1 MPRGASNRDGGAPMR
16 VVRVLIGYVL
26 ACLAAALT
34 LVLFVYTPAE
44 LASLPLD
51 MGTDRMAEAGFFVM
65 AIAPL
70 VATFAALPALIGVVF
85 GERRS
90 IASWTYYALLWVLIA
105 ALGFLGQ
112 HFSEAPGEPSILRN
126 YVLTAFLVAGFTAG
140 FVYWLLS
147 GRFVGRMARPDFRQT
162 TNPSPPAGGTPQGAV
177 ADGA

>member
-1 MPRGASNRDGGAPMR
+1 MR
-16 VVRVLIGYVL
+16 FVRVLIGYVL

-70 VATFAALPALIGVVF
+70 VATFAALPALIGVIF

-90 IASWTYYALLWVLIA
+90 ITSWTYYALLWILIA

-112 HFSEAPGEPSILRN
+112 HFSEAPGEPTILRN
-126 YVLTAFLVAGFTAG
+126 YALTAFLVAGFIAG
-140 FVYWLLS
+140 FVYWLSS
-147 GRFVGRMARPDFRQT
+147 GRFVGTQGVARPDFRRT
-162 TNPSPPAGGTPQGAV
+162 TNPSPPASGAAPGAV
-177 ADGA
+177 ADGV

>member
-1 MPRGASNRDGGAPMR
+1 MR

-51 MGTDRMAEAGFFVM
+51 MGTDRMAEAVFFAM

-70 VATFAALPALIGVVF
+70 VATFAALPALIGLAF
-85 GERRS
+85 GEGRS
-90 IASWTYYALLWVLIA
+90 ISSWTYYTLVWVLIA
-105 ALGFLGQ
+105 ALGFLAQ
-112 HFSEAPGEPSILRN
+112 HFTEAPGDPTILRN
-126 YVLTAFLVAGFTAG
+126 YALTAFLVAGLVAG
-140 FVYWLLS
+140 FAYWLCS
-147 GRFVGRMARPDFRQT
+147 GRFVGQRVARPDFRQT
-162 TNPSPPAGGTPQGAV
+162 TNPTPPAGGAPGAV